1 MSNFQIAC
9 CSVTKSCLTLC
20 DIMNCSTSG
29 FPVLYHLHE
38 FAPTHVHSVSD
49 VIHLI
54 LCCPL
59 CLLPLIFPSI
69 RVVSNELALCIRW
82 PKDWS
87 FNFSINPFNEYSGL
101 ISFRIDWFDLLA
113 ARDSQESSLAP
124 QFKSINS
131 SVFSFLYGATLTSIH
146 DYWENHSFDYI
157 KA

>member
-1 MSNFQIAC
+1 MD
-9 CSVTKSCLTLC
+9 CSAP
-20 DIMNCSTSG
+20 G
-29 FPVLYHLHE
+29 FPVLHHLPE
-38 FAPTHVHSVSD
+38 FAQTHVHSVSD

-101 ISFRIDWFDLLA
+101 ISFMIDWFDLLVV
-113 ARDSQESSLAP
+113 QGTLKSLLQHHSLKA
-124 QFKSINS
+124 
-131 SVFSFLYGATLTSIH
+131 SVLPHSAFFMVQLSHPHMTTGKTIALTRWTFAGKVKVFQSHPTL
-146 DYWENHSFDYI
+146 
-157 KA
+157 